1 MRISDWSS
9 DVCSS
14 DLIAGQNQSSL
25 RRTNV
30 QPTLPRN
37 GFADLSDCDIHAS
50 ASGVASGRFAIYI
63 RFRDEASTDQC
74 LRSVQFGLGKAR
86 IGAGDLNLS
95 RSEEHTSELQ
105 SLMRI
110 SYAVFCLKKK
120 K

>member
-1 MRISDWSS
+1 MSLCILFFFKQKTAYDMRISDWSS

-14 DLIAGQNQSSL
+14 
-25 RRTNV
+25 NV

-74 LRSVQFGLGKAR
+74 LRSVQFGLGQAR

-95 RSEEHTSELQ
+95 RDRKTGG
-105 SLMRI
+105 
-110 SYAVFCLKKK
+110 
-120 K
+120 